1 MIEYCYDSKI
11 DLFWNKKKQVLVETE
26 TQDEFGSTIIHSDYV
41 TKYEH
46 GFSIMYEL
54 LDENKKLVK
63 YQVETVVTSTTDT
76 MVDLTYKMNDMS
88 DAIKKQEI
96 QDNIVQAKQKYA
108 NYTLGE

>member
-26 TQDEFGSTIIHSDYV
+26 SQDDFNNTIIQSDYV

-63 YQVETVVTSTTDT
+63 YQVETVIISTTEN
-76 MVDLTYKMNDMS
+76 MLNLEEKMIKMSSALTQ
-88 DAIKKQEI
+88 DAIQN
-96 QDNIVQAKQKYA
+96 NIIQAKQKYA
-108 NYTLGE
+108 NYIIGD